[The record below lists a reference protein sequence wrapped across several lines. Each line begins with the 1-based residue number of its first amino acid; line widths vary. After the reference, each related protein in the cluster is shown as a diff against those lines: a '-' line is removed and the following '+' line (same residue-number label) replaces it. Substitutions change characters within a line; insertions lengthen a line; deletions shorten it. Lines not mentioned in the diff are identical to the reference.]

1 MPKEKSEDKI
11 LPSRVLTQPVQQNAT
26 VVESDV
32 ETQAVQQFWLG
43 TPQQIS
49 AKIMPIYDM
58 IIHWRK
64 NLFKLPTG
72 TAGKA
77 FITEMTRQIN
87 LFTTNSPL
95 KLVDLTCLMIMPQL
109 LLQKPSRDS
118 KAKVHSIALNK
129 RLDLW
134 NQGNLQQLV
143 NESRTIQNRLPTN
156 REKTKE
162 EIQSLFSKYMMEG
175 KVNAAI
181 RLLSDEGSKGVLH
194 LSDEVL
200 EELKLKHPIAE
211 KPAAAALLQGP
222 IESTHGVIY
231 ENINGESIRKAAL
244 NTKGAA
250 EPSGLILKD
259 G

>member
-1 MPKEKSEDKI
+1 M
-11 LPSRVLTQPVQQNAT
+11 
-26 VVESDV
+26 
-32 ETQAVQQFWLG
+32 
-43 TPQQIS
+43 
-49 AKIMPIYDM
+49 
-58 IIHWRK
+58 
-64 NLFKLPTG
+64 FKLPTG

-95 KLVDLTCLMIMPQL
+95 KPVALACLMIMP
-109 LLQKPSRDS
+109 LLQKPSRDN
-118 KAKVHSIALNK
+118 KAKDHSIALK

-194 LSDEVL
+194 LSDEIL

-211 KPAAAALLQGP
+211 KPAVAALLQGP
-222 IESTHGVIY
+222 IESTHSVIY
-231 ENINGESIRKAAL
+231 ENINGESIRKVAL

-250 EPSGLILKD
+250 GPSGLD
-259 G
+259 S